1 MTIYSRLAAKI
12 RLRLSTLCLPSP
24 SRKQI
29 ATEGGNQ
36 REF

>member
-1 MTIYSRLAAKI
+1 MTIYSRLVAKI
-12 RLRLSTLCLPSP
+12 QLRLNTLCLLSP

-29 ATEGGNQ
+29 ATESGNG